1 MSTLQLST
9 QAQALQRISLFAEL
23 PETVLQQLASE
34 LQEVEAQKDHT
45 IIRKGDDG
53 DSMFLVTRGAVMVHD
68 GEQILATLIV
78 GEYFGEYTLI
88 DSTMRSASVT
98 ATQPTMLLQ
107 LSRERFNVI
116 MEKHPNLKDAVL
128 KELIKRLRNLNVMQ
142 EQLVKNNNEIQEQ
155 KREIQKMN
163 AYLSEV
169 SEEKDKIMRILA
181 HELKNTLTSTIS
193 ISESLK
199 EELAERTPDLSE
211 YIERLNSSLWRMND
225 RIDRILS
232 VKSTLP
238 KEKELNISEFNL
250 AEVTEE
256 LSQQF
261 DEVAHEKG
269 VKLQFKIEPY
279 LVRLDRVYTHQILEN
294 LVGNAIKFST
304 AGKKVLVKTQEA
316 DEFLN
321 IIVSDQG
328 PGLSTEA
335 LKPLTNPEPMEEV
348 HIKNASDL
356 SLTIVR
362 KFTESM
368 GGTLSCDTEPGKGA
382 CFILKFKDYQK
393 PSSDGKFWNFFKS

>member
-9 QAQALQRISLFAEL
+9 QALALQRISLFAEL
-23 PETVLQQLASE
+23 PDTVLQQLASE
-34 LQEVEAQKDHT
+34 LQEVEAQKNHT
-45 IIRKGDDG
+45 IIRKGDTG

-68 GEQILATLIV
+68 GDQLLATLIS
-78 GEYFGEYTLI
+78 GEYFGEYALI
-88 DSTMRSASVT
+88 DIDTRSASVT
-98 ATQPTMLLQ
+98 ATQPTLLLQ

-116 MEKHPNLKDAVL
+116 MEQHPHLKDAVL
-128 KELIKRLRNLNVMQ
+128 KELIRRLRNLNIMQ
-142 EQLVKNNNEIQEQ
+142 EQLVKSNNEIQEQ
-155 KREIQKMN
+155 KREIQQMN

-232 VKSTLP
+232 VKSSLP
-238 KEKELNISEFNL
+238 KERELNISAFNL
-250 AEVTEE
+250 EELVEE
-256 LSQQF
+256 LSNQF
-261 DEVAHEKG
+261 DEVAQGKG

-279 LVRLDRVYTHQILEN
+279 LVKLDRVYTHQILEN
-294 LVGNAIKFST
+294 LIGNAVKFST
-304 AGKKVLVKTQEA
+304 AGKRVLVKTQENE
-316 DEFLN
+316 EFLN
-321 IIVSDQG
+321 IMVSDQG

-335 LKPLTNPEPMEEV
+335 LKPLTNPEPLEEV

-362 KFTESM
+362 KFTEYM
-368 GGTLSCDTEPGKGA
+368 GGTISCDTEPGKGA
-382 CFILKFKDYQK
+382 CFILKFKDFQK
-393 PSSDGKFWNFFKS
+393 PSSDGKFWNIFKS

>member
-128 KELIKRLRNLNVMQ
+128 KELIKRLRNLNMMQ

-232 VKSTLP
+232 VKSSLP
-238 KEKELNISEFNL
+238 KERELNISEFKL
-250 AEVTEE
+250 TELTEE

-279 LVRLDRVYTHQILEN
+279 LVKLDRVYTHQILEN
-294 LVGNAIKFST
+294 LIGNAIKFST
-304 AGKKVLVKTQEA
+304 AGKKVLVKTQEI
-316 DEFLN
+316 DEFLS
-321 IIVSDQG
+321 IKVSDQG

-335 LKPLTNPEPMEEV
+335 LKPLTNSEPMEEV

-362 KFTESM
+362 KFTEYM
-368 GGTLSCDTEPGKGA
+368 GGTISCDTEPGKGA

-393 PSSDGKFWNFFKS
+393 PSSDSKFWDFFKS

>member
-128 KELIKRLRNLNVMQ
+128 KELIKRLRNLNMMQ

-232 VKSTLP
+232 VKSSLP
-238 KEKELNISEFNL
+238 KERELNISEFKL
-250 AEVTEE
+250 TELTEE

-279 LVRLDRVYTHQILEN
+279 LVKLDRVYTHQILEN
-294 LVGNAIKFST
+294 LIGNAIKFST
-304 AGKKVLVKTQEA
+304 AGKKVLVKTQEI
-316 DEFLN
+316 DEFLS
-321 IIVSDQG
+321 IKVSDQG

-335 LKPLTNPEPMEEV
+335 LKPLTNSEPMEEV

-362 KFTESM
+362 KFTEYM
-368 GGTLSCDTEPGKGA
+368 GGTISCDTEPGKGA

-393 PSSDGKFWNFFKS
+393 PSSDGKFWDFFKS